1 MELNSESFNEKLKN
15 GEKMLVE
22 FWAPW
27 CGPCRLLKPTFEK
40 VAKILESEDY
50 GVNLYT
56 LNVEENK
63 ELAASLKIR
72 SIPVIKSFSS
82 GNETNTEVGV
92 IPESKIR
99 DLAKNVLYG

>member
-1 MELNSESFNEKLKN
+1 MATN
-15 GEKMLVE
+15 VIR
-22 FWAPW
+22 WIV
-27 CGPCRLLKPTFEK
+27 EK

-63 ELAASLKIR
+63 ELSANLKIR
-72 SIPVIKSFSS
+72 SIPVIKSFSA
-82 GNETNTEVGV
+82 GNEVNTEVGV

-99 DLAKNVLYG
+99 DLAKNVLNG